1 MAKSPLQP
9 LYVTQEATDERSF
22 IETDLF
28 TEVKKFRAQA
38 VMEGLDD
45 ASWDAYCKRLEDLRY
60 NDYLQ
65 WYQDFMDGNL

>member
-1 MAKSPLQP
+1 
-9 LYVTQEATDERSF
+9 
-22 IETDLF
+22 
-28 TEVKKFRAQA
+28 
-38 VMEGLDD
+38 MEGLDD